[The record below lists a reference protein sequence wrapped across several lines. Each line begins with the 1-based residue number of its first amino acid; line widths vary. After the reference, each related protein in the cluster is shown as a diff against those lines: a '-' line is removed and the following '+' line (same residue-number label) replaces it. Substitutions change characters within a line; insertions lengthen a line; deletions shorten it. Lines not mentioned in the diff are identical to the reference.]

1 MNRQTFAAIIVM
13 LSVAAGVFGAPKSGE
28 NEKGFVSLFNGKDL
42 TGWVGSVDG
51 YGAAD
56 GVMFCKKGGN
66 LYTEKE
72 YGDFILK
79 FDFKFP
85 PGANN
90 GLGIRAPLKGN
101 AAYAGMEL
109 QILDNTS
116 PRYAKLRPVQYH
128 GSIYDVVAAK
138 RGFLKKPNE
147 WNSQEVRAIGPKIT
161 VILNGTTIVD
171 ADLDKELEKGGKEL
185 AKRHPGLK
193 NKKGHIGWL
202 GHGARVE
209 FRNIRIK
216 PMDSESA
223 PAAGVL
229 EDTKNTPPKGFVA
242 LFNGKDLTGWK
253 GLVGSPKSRAAMAP
267 EKLAAEQKK
276 ADERM
281 KKNWTVQDGVLV
293 FSGRG
298 KALCTAR
305 DYGDF
310 EMYVDW
316 KIHAGGDSGIYIRGT
331 PQVQIWDPKRWPVG
345 SGGLYN
351 NKKNPSKPLVCAD
364 NPVGQWN
371 RFRIKMIGEKVWVWL
386 NGKLVV
392 DNTTLENYWDRKK
405 PIYPTGQIELQNHG
419 STLWFRNIYIREIKA
434 GEK

>member
-1 MNRQTFAAIIVM
+1 
-13 LSVAAGVFGAPKSGE
+13 
-28 NEKGFVSLFNGKDL
+28 
-42 TGWVGSVDG
+42 
-51 YGAAD
+51 
-56 GVMFCKKGGN
+56 
-66 LYTEKE
+66 
-72 YGDFILK
+72 
-79 FDFKFP
+79 
-85 PGANN
+85 
-90 GLGIRAPLKGN
+90 
-101 AAYAGMEL
+101 
-109 QILDNTS
+109 
-116 PRYAKLRPVQYH
+116 
-128 GSIYDVVAAK
+128 
-138 RGFLKKPNE
+138 
-147 WNSQEVRAIGPKIT
+147 
-161 VILNGTTIVD
+161 
-171 ADLDKELEKGGKEL
+171 
-185 AKRHPGLK
+185 
-193 NKKGHIGWL
+193 
-202 GHGARVE
+202 
-209 FRNIRIK
+209 
-216 PMDSESA
+216 MDSESA

>member
-1 MNRQTFAAIIVM
+1 MNRQTFAVAIVM
-13 LSVAAGVFGAPKSGE
+13 LFLAAGVFGALKTD
-28 NEKGFVSLFNGKDL
+28 EKGFVSLFNGKDL
-42 TGWVGSVDG
+42 TGWVGSVNG
-51 YGAAD
+51 YGAKD
-56 GVMFCKKGGN
+56 GIMFCKKGGN

-109 QILDNTS
+109 QILDNTAKQ
-116 PRYAKLRPVQYH
+116 YAKLRPVQYH

-171 ADLDKELEKGGKEL
+171 ADLDKICKEGGANL
-185 AKRHPGLK
+185 VKRHPGLK

-209 FRNIRIK
+209 FRKIRIK
-216 PMDSESA
+216 SMDGKA
-223 PAAGVL
+223 PAGAL

-242 LFNGKDLTGWK
+242 LFNGKDLTNWK
-253 GLVGSPKSRAAMAP
+253 GLVGNPKTRAAMKP
-267 EKLAAEQKK
+267 DKLAAAQKK
-276 ADERM
+276 ADARAA
-281 KKNWTVQDGVLV
+281 KNWTVKDGVLV

-298 KALCTAR
+298 QSLCTAK

-316 KIHAGGDSGIYIRGT
+316 KIKSRGDSGIYIRGA
-331 PQVQIWDPKRWPVG
+331 PQVQIWDPKQWPEG

-351 NKKNPSKPLVCAD
+351 NQKNPRKPLLCAD
-364 NPVGQWN
+364 NPIGQWN

-419 STLWFRNIYIREIKA
+419 NTLWFRNIYIREIKA